1 MYINHFN
8 VLFQLFYLICLYVI
22 GYFICFICLFVC
34 NWIISIFILSLM
46 IQYKFWNGFMYLS
59 YQSVCNLFM
68 FHSNLLENSNIIDDL
83 FNSCFMVTLIK
94 KKKKTLYICVQTRDF
109 QVHFFFLKHNQNCVQ
124 NFLPMCLIRVKYFIF
139 KLPTVNFLGLLL
151 CRVN

>member
-94 KKKKTLYICVQTRDF
+94 KKKKLYTFVYKQGTF
-109 QVHFFFLKHNQNCVQ
+109 
-124 NFLPMCLIRVKYFIF
+124 KYIF
-139 KLPTVNFLGLLL
+139 SF
-151 CRVN
+151 